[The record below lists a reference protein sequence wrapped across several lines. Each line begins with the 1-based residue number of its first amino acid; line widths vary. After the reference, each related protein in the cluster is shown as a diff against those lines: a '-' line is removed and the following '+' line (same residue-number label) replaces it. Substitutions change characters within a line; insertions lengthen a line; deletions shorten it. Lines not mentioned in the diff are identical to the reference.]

1 MTLQEMAIT
10 MIYETNMAK
19 YFWAEA
25 INSACY
31 IQNRI
36 SIRPILNKTPYKLWK
51 NRKPDISY
59 FHPFGC
65 TCYIL
70 NTKDHLSKFD
80 SKAQKCFLLRYS
92 ERSKGYRVY
101 NTETLIVEESMNIR
115 FDDKLG
121 LEKPKQFENFA
132 DIEVSISEVEEPRS
146 KVSEDQVDASLENLR
161 ISEEP
166 PIRRSSSLNS
176 AHLEDVILGKKEDP
190 IRTRAF
196 LKNNAEGQLGLVSLI
211 EPTFVDQALEDADWI
226 ISMQE
231 ELNQFTRNDVWD
243 LVPRPKGF
251 NIIGTKWVFINK
263 LSEKGEVVRNK
274 VRLVAQGYSKQEG
287 IDYTETFAPVAKL
300 ESIRL
305 LISFA
310 TQHNITLYQ
319 MDFKSV
325 FLNGY
330 IDEEVYVHQPPA
342 FEDSK
347 SPEHVFKL
355 KKSLYG
361 LKQAPRAWYERLSSF
376 LLNNGFTRGQ
386 VDTTLFC
393 KTSKKDILICQIY
406 VDDIIFGT
414 SNATLGKEFAK
425 SMQAEFEMSMMGE
438 LKYFPGI
445 QINQTSDG
453 TYVHQTKYV
462 KELLNKF
469 NISESKEA
477 KTPMHV
483 TCVLGKDEV
492 SKKVDQKLYTGMI
505 GSLLYLTASRPDILF
520 SVCLCARF

>member
-1 MTLQEMAIT
+1 MART
-10 MIYETNMAK
+10 MINETNMAK
-19 YFWAEA
+19 HLWVEE
-25 INSACY
+25 INTACY

-36 SIRPILNKTPYKLWK
+36 SIRPILNKTPYELWK
-51 NRKPDISY
+51 NRNPNISY
-59 FHPFGC
+59 FHPFGYV
-65 TCYIL
+65 CYIL
-70 NTKDHLSKFD
+70 NTKDHLHKFD
-80 SKAQKCFLLRYS
+80 SKAQKCFLLGYS
-92 ERSKGYRVY
+92 EFSKGYRVY
-101 NTETLIVEESMNIR
+101 NTKTLVVEESINIR

-121 LEKPKQFENFA
+121 NEKPKQFENFA
-132 DIEVSISEVEEPRS
+132 GIDISISDHEEP
-146 KVSEDQVDASLENLR
+146 KGKNDAEDQVAASLENLR

-166 PIRRSSSLNS
+166 TLKRSSRLNS
-176 AHLEDVILGKKEDP
+176 THSKDVIIGKKDDP

-196 LKNNAEGQLGLVSLI
+196 LKNNTECQFGLVSLI
-211 EPTFVDQALEDADWI
+211 EPTSVDQVLEDADWKI
-226 ISMQE
+226 AMHE
-231 ELNQFTRNDVWD
+231 KLNQFTRNDVWD

-251 NIIGTKWVFINK
+251 NIIETKWVFRNK

-274 VRLVAQGYSKQEG
+274 ARLVAQGYSQQEG
-287 IDYTETFAPVAKL
+287 IDYTETFAPVARL

-319 MDFKSV
+319 MDVKSA

-330 IDEEVYVHQPPA
+330 IDEEVYVHQPPG

-355 KKSLYG
+355 KKSLNG

-376 LLNNGFTRGQ
+376 LLDNGFTRGQ
-386 VDTTLFC
+386 VDKTLFC

-414 SNATLGKEFAK
+414 SNASLGKEFAK

-438 LKYFPGI
+438 LKYFLGI

-453 TYVHQTKYV
+453 TYVHQTKFV
-462 KELLNKF
+462 KELLKKF
-469 NISESKEA
+469 DLSESKEA
-477 KTPMHV
+477 KTPMHP

-492 SKKVDQKLYTGMI
+492 SKKVDQKLYRGMI